1 MTLNN
6 RAFAFTCS
14 LFCSLCLLLVGL
26 PSLAGYEYGGPFLEM
41 AASLYPGFAADG
53 TVLDLLIGVVFAVV
67 DGAFAGWMFAWVYNK
82 AVSRPDGK

>member
-1 MTLNN
+1 
-6 RAFAFTCS
+6 
-14 LFCSLCLLLVGL
+14 
-26 PSLAGYEYGGPFLEM
+26 M